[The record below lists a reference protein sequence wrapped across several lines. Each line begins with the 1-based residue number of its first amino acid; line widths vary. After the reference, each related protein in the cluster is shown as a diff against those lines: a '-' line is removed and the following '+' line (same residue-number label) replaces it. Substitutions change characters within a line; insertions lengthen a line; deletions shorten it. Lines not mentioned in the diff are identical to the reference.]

1 MSENIVLIEENEDK
15 SIITIKLNHMAKR
28 NALGYDMLTGIQDAI
43 DKIARSKTRVVII
56 TGIENVFSSGIDLT
70 FLTGQNKDL
79 EGVVPDINVASN
91 FRYYVNNW
99 LQPLYTKIAKIEKPV
114 IARINGLCYGM
125 AFELALA
132 CDFIFCLDSA
142 IFSMIENKMGI
153 NPDVGGTIRLTR
165 LVGIRHAKDIILT
178 GRKFDGNEAFR
189 LGVANGV
196 ANTIEELDSM
206 IKSYTDELI
215 DSAPLAVGLSKKL
228 IDDCYG
234 KDVAFGNELETL
246 VSSQLLYTKDAK
258 IGAAARLQKKKPQ
271 WRGK

>member
-15 SIITIKLNHMAKR
+15 SITTIKMNHMAKR
-28 NALGYDMLTGIQDAI
+28 NALGFDMLTGIQNAI

-56 TGIENVFSSGIDLT
+56 TGIENVFSSGIDLN
-70 FLTGQNKDL
+70 FLTGQNKEL
-79 EGVVPDINVASN
+79 EGVVPDINVPSN

-196 ANTIEELDSM
+196 AKTIEELDLM

-234 KDVAFGNELETL
+234 KDVALGNELETL

-258 IGAAARLQKKKPQ
+258 IGALSRLQKKKPQ
-271 WRGK
+271 WKGK